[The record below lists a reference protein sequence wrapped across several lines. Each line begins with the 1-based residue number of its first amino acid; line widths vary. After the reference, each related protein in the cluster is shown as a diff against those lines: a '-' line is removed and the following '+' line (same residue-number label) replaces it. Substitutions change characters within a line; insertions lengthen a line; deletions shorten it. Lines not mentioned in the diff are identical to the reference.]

1 MIQSVLEVVDWYIC
15 TVAETILIDFPQHF
29 AVLKFPLH
37 KCTTFRKLFL
47 FWENILFEKYQQSLQ
62 FGQIPFCIWT
72 NTIWYMDKYNLVFGQ
87 IHLMLLSS
95 SVWRSA
101 RHELQSSIREPS
113 LENFDKSASDFK
125 NPDLQICS
133 NVKVVSHLLLASC
146 WLRCVL
152 LAQFAISVSASL
164 RIRSDF
170 VLDECALESEKGS
183 KISDGSSTN
192 GRCRGI
198 GSFRDYPH
206 SWYDQ
211 RTIRD
216 ILPLYPL
223 QKPCFEGKP
232 LLVLA

>member
-1 MIQSVLEVVDWYIC
+1 M
-15 TVAETILIDFPQHF
+15 
-29 AVLKFPLH
+29 
-37 KCTTFRKLFL
+37 
-47 FWENILFEKYQQSLQ
+47 ILFS
-62 FGQIPFCIWT
+62 
-72 NTIWYMDKYNLVFGQ
+72 
-87 IHLMLLSS
+87 
-95 SVWRSA
+95 
-101 RHELQSSIREPS
+101 
-113 LENFDKSASDFK
+113 
-125 NPDLQICS
+125 
-133 NVKVVSHLLLASC
+133 KVVPHLLLASC

-170 VLDECALESEKGS
+170 VLDEWALESEKGS

-223 QKPCFEGKP
+223 QKPCFVGKP
-232 LLVLA
+232 SLELAESNPPSGVCKLLKDCVQIAIFNIQPLHGKLISSIVCKELGEDQYHDMRRLLPLIVIEIGLCPLFVCVRHPEAFGTGSLPALETWFSTPGPCFSTQHLRL

>member
-1 MIQSVLEVVDWYIC
+1 M
-15 TVAETILIDFPQHF
+15 
-29 AVLKFPLH
+29 
-37 KCTTFRKLFL
+37 
-47 FWENILFEKYQQSLQ
+47 Q
-62 FGQIPFCIWT
+62 FGIWT
-72 NTIWYMDKYNLVFGQ
+72 NTIWYLDKYNWIFGQ

-223 QKPCFEGKP
+223 QKPCFVGKP
-232 LLVLA
+232 SLELAESNPPYGVCKLLKDCVPIAIFNIPPLYGCKKNYFLYPLVKTNIMIWEDSYLW